1 MKSTTILLSIF
12 LLLISSGVEAQTKP
26 RPKQNPPSK
35 AEINKMM
42 EDVLNAED
50 MSKEEREEM
59 KKMMK
64 EVMPALTNKKTNT
77 ADYGVFTDNKQLIP
91 KRDAARINAIPK
103 KAFTDADV
111 TATTTNLYNKLMLR
125 AKANEKSIIAT
136 VIAKE
141 KKGSSLMAAAVIAF
155 LQGHNQ
161 AAMGLAMKAV
171 LADPKNINYQNNL
184 AAILSQSGY
193 PEKSI
198 PYLNKIHQQL
208 PGNST
213 INNNLGFAWLSL
225 GELDSAKRFYD
236 AAALRNPVNPETK
249 LCFGLFK
256 ELEGDPIE
264 AFVDYVDAFEEIP
277 NPFAETMINNRKA
290 GDHINNLDFE
300 KLKKRI
306 SIHEFFTKEWIK
318 LPQFSNSVNGFSS
331 DQSIRDGYDIMYK
344 KLENKI
350 AALEEAANAQLN
362 ALYDKGENEFKK
374 TLTRESIEG
383 MNMMSKPALYIT
395 IMLESYLPEM
405 MQNFKQEYTELEK
418 FIDEQRAIRHK
429 TGPNDKCKDSDRKAN
444 EYMQAVNPRIKEI
457 YQRHLDKF
465 RTWLNAWCTWKW
477 YIVGNVKNTVV
488 IDYIGWVGYL
498 LDLHRQAVQTL
509 KFERATCVEAKINSP
524 ASIAEL
530 PIPSFNCPVVVSIP
544 VGLEELRLGAEAT
557 GLNDN
562 SFGITQSGGAMPNVT
577 ISFGV
582 GKSSIT
588 EPGLYGNPYI
598 KTANGSINQSGFNY
612 ADNSGDELTPI
623 SKIPFVDELTPPNP
637 KLPTNQKN
645 QKLTKQDAQQLLK
658 AKLARQ
664 LLNKLMTADCPDKI
678 KKPKLKIDI
687 GKIEFEDEPG
697 INIEVGEIEFL
708 DESNISVETGKIEFV
723 DEPQVSVEMGKVEFE
738 DMATNGIQ
746 PTITNGLGAPGNS
759 KNFVKGL
766 FN

>member
-125 AKANEKSIIAT
+125 ATANEKSIIAK

-171 LADPKNINYQNNL
+171 LADPKNTNYQNNL

-213 INNNLGFAWLSL
+213 INNNLGFAWLNL

-331 DQSIRDGYDIMYK
+331 DQSIRDGYDIMYE

-350 AALEEAANAQLN
+350 AALEEAANAELN

-405 MQNFKQEYTELEK
+405 MQNFKREYTELEK

-488 IDYIGWVGYL
+488 IDYIGWVRYL

-509 KFERATCVEAKINSP
+509 EFERATCVEAKKNSP

-557 GLNDN
+557 GLDDN

-723 DEPQVSVEMGKVEFE
+723 DEPKVSVEMGKVEFE

-766 FN
+766 FD